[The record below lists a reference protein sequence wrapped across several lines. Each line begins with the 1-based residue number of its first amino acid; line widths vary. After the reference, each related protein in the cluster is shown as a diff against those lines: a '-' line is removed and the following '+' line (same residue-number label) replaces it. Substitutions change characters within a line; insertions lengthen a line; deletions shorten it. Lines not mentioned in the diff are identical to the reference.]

1 MGKETTK
8 NTNFPKFIIRLFQ
21 KYGSPSHSLHKGK
34 PENMKL
40 LTKIMREFKDRSTNH
55 FNMNDI
61 ERVFGDDEFGGDFCA
76 LNRKKIM
83 LHLRKS
89 LNSEVIKSNYVR
101 NKLSYMVA
109 GKVFA
114 LRLRNSQLATR
125 IQSR

>member
-83 LHLRKS
+83 LHFYTESGRMNSDVTHRKDC
-89 LNSEVIKSNYVR
+89 IC
-101 NKLSYMVA
+101 
-109 GKVFA
+109 
-114 LRLRNSQLATR
+114 QLAWQPLHT
-125 IQSR
+125 SPHCSPHLPVKK